1 MSIYNYHR
9 YCREQAMKEKHS
21 AREDHK
27 STAQAKILSKKH
39 NMVEG
44 YNDRLNDFISRMVE
58 QPIYMNNDRLVNEKI
73 D

>member
-1 MSIYNYHR
+1 MPHFFHFDFDRFLVSPF
-9 YCREQAMKEKHS
+9 AG
-21 AREDHK
+21 
-27 STAQAKILSKKH
+27 KKH

-58 QPIYMNNDRLVNEKI
+58 QPIYVNNERLVNEKV

>member
-9 YCREQAMKEKHS
+9 YQREQALKEKHS
-21 AREDHK
+21 ANENHK
-27 STAQAKILSKKH
+27 STNQDKLLSKKH

-44 YNDRLNDFISRMVE
+44 YKDRLNDFISRMVD
-58 QPIYMNNDRLVNEKI
+58 QPIVVNNDRLVNEKV